1 MPFVLFDGTCER
13 AMTFYRSCFDGD
25 LEMTYVRETPMRE
38 GMPPALHDRVIYA
51 HLAAGAIELSAT
63 DWLHQT
69 RAPRVG
75 NTVAVYLSGGD
86 EEELRT
92 FFDRLAVEADPELLD
107 ELHELPFGLYGH
119 LQDRFGVHWFFRGEP
134 ASAS

>member
-1 MPFVLFDGTCER
+1 
-13 AMTFYRSCFDGD
+13 
-25 LEMTYVRETPMRE
+25 
-38 GMPPALHDRVIYA
+38 MPPALHDRVIYA

-86 EEELRT
+86 GEELRT